1 MAGSGRGAVFLACAG
16 NGALTVLKFGAYL
29 FSGSGAMLSE
39 AIHSAADTM
48 NQLLLYVG
56 IKRSLKPAT
65 TRYPYG
71 YGVERYFFALLSAI
85 GIFFL
90 GCGVT
95 IYHGVEGLL
104 HPREIQPD
112 FWTYAVLAISFI
124 VEGFV
129 LWAAWKSVLERKGEQ
144 PFWRFVR
151 TSSDPTLLAVL
162 FEDLVAC
169 LGVLVAAAGI
179 AISAWTGNSIFDA
192 LSSILIGVMLGVV
205 AIALGYRNRELIL
218 GPAMPPD
225 REQEIVAFLEG
236 LETVTSV
243 QRVKTRLVAAGRFRL
258 VAEVDYD
265 GHVLARRELEWF
277 RTELQREGANP
288 DRVAEQYGER
298 VVDSLAR
305 EIDRIEKELTDRF
318 PDLAWTDLESHW
330 AEE

>member
-1 MAGSGRGAVFLACAG
+1 MACAG
-16 NGALTVLKFGAYL
+16 NGALTILKFGAYL
-29 FSGSGAMLSE
+29 LSGSGAMLSE

-56 IKRSLKPAT
+56 IKRSEKPANP
-65 TRYPYG
+65 RFPYG

-95 IYHGVEGLL
+95 VYHGVEGLL
-104 HPREIQPD
+104 HPRTVEPD
-112 FWTYAVLAISFI
+112 VWTYAVLAVSLL
-124 VEGFV
+124 VEGYVF
-129 LWAAWKSVLERKGEQ
+129 WAAWKTVVERKGDE

-192 LSSILIGVMLGVV
+192 LSSIVIGLMLGVV
-205 AIALGYRNRELIL
+205 AIALGYRNRELLL
-218 GPAMPPD
+218 GPAMAGE
-225 REQEIVAFLEG
+225 RQAEIVAFLEAQ
-236 LETVTSV
+236 ETVTSV
-243 QRVKTRLVAAGRFRL
+243 QRVKTRLVSAGRFRL

-265 GHVLARRELEWF
+265 GHVLARRELDWF
-277 RTELQREGANP
+277 RSELAKDGADP
-288 DRVAEQYGER
+288 VKIAEHYGER
-298 VVDSLAR
+298 IVDSLAR
-305 EIDRIEKELTDRF
+305 EIDRIESALTERF
-318 PDLAWTDLESHW
+318 PDLQWTDLESHW
-330 AEE
+330 AEEGA